1 MIYVPHIPQNEG
13 HLRENWVHTNNVSNV
28 PENWAQ
34 TNYVPKVP
42 KNWAQTQKHGEINEK
57 HGEIDISM
65 VK

>member
-1 MIYVPHIPQNEG
+1 MKIY
-13 HLRENWVHTNNVSNV
+13 V

-65 VK
+65 VKQVKAW